1 MGYFLALTAAV
12 IAVFLT
18 YHFCRFLGVTAARL
32 ELSKSRGCK
41 PPPKY
46 PHNDPIIGIDL
57 LLDTLKNLKAHRVL
71 PALKERFDRYGQTY
85 QALRMGK
92 VIIWTNDP
100 INLQAI
106 HAVNFLDYGVQP
118 LRRDAT
124 LPFLGEGVFTMD
136 GPFWQHSRDIIRP
149 TFTRNNVANL
159 SLFEAHFQR
168 FLGLIARDGSTVDL
182 MPLLC
187 RLVGLIYSPWE
198 IGTNSSTEFL

>member
-1 MGYFLALTAAV
+1 MGYVLELAAAA
-12 IAVFLT
+12 IAVLLT
-18 YHFCRFLGVTAARL
+18 YHVRRFLGRTASRL

-46 PHNDPIIGIDL
+46 PHNDPIFGIDL

-71 PALKERFDRYGQTY
+71 PSLQERFDRYGQTY

-100 INLQAI
+100 NNLQAI
-106 HAVNFLDYGVQP
+106 HAVNFSDYGVQP

-159 SLFEAHFQR
+159 ALFEAHFQR
-168 FLGLIARDGSTVDL
+168 FLGLVPRDGSTVNL

-187 RLVGLIYSPWE
+187 RLVGLIYPCC
-198 IGTNSSTEFL
+198 GTGTDLSTKFL